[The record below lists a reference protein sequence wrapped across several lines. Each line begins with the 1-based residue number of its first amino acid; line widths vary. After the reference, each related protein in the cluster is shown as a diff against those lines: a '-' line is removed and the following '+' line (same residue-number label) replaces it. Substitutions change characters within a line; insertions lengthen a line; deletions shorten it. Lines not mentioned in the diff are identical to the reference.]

1 MTVSVLVFVLFMAMQ
16 LGTWVY
22 NIGLLVYDFNVW
34 PSCLLKLCSILVF
47 VSLGWELMHK
57 PKESSR
63 FFQSLFHIPV
73 TGAELLMIL
82 NIIAGIVLCLWIF
95 QVCFIS
101 LRHSLRK
108 KLGIFLSCIALLVVS
123 GIVIFLNFVKWPI
136 PNKVAAEVIA
146 CIALIILIVILKI
159 LWFFDNEDDN
169 EDDSEDDSKY
179 DFYSPLFSILVLF
192 VIVYL
197 TLSVVG

>member
-16 LGTWVY
+16 VGTLFY
-22 NIGLLVYDFNVW
+22 NIVLLCDFNVL
-34 PSCLLKLCSILVF
+34 PSCLLNLFSIIVF
-47 VSLGWELMHK
+47 GSLGVEFVNK

-63 FFQSLFHIPV
+63 VFQSLFHIPV

-101 LRHSLRK
+101 VRHSLK
-108 KLGIFLSCIALLVVS
+108 KELFKFLVWIALLVVTT
-123 GIVIFLNFVKWPI
+123 GIVIFLNFVQLPI
-136 PNKVAAEVIA
+136 PNKVAAEVII
-146 CIALIILIVILKI
+146 CIAIIILIVILKI
-159 LWFFDNEDDN
+159 LLFFDR

-179 DFYSPLFSILVLF
+179 DIYFPLFSILVLF

-197 TLSVVG
+197 TLSFG